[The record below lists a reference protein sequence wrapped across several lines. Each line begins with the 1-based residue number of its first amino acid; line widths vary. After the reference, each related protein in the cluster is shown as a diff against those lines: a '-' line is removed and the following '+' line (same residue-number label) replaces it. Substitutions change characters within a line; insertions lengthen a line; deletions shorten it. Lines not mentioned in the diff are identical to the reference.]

1 MKAGSLIAFVLGGA
15 LAATLV
21 NLNVLAQQTP
31 ALGAPPYKVTP
42 LLKSPVTG
50 DPSKETVM
58 IRVDWPPN
66 VSTGRHT
73 HPGDEYGTVLEGTLI
88 SQDEGGEW
96 KTYNA
101 GDSYH
106 KVTGVVHETKSGDQ
120 PAKSLNVF
128 VVEKGK
134 PMVQPAS
141 K

>member
-1 MKAGSLIAFVLGGA
+1 
-15 LAATLV
+15 
-21 NLNVLAQQTP
+21 
-31 ALGAPPYKVTP
+31 
-42 LLKSPVTG
+42 
-50 DPSKETVM
+50 
-58 IRVDWPPN
+58 
-66 VSTGRHT
+66 
-73 HPGDEYGTVLEGTLI
+73 VLEGTLI

-101 GDSYH
+101 GESYH